1 MPASPLGAPALK
13 RILAGLRFHGRRM
26 SAAEYLD
33 LLNASDENE
42 RLEAKRGS
50 EIGPSI
56 LETVCA
62 FANEPGLQGGTIL
75 LGIVRDQSDLF
86 SAYTVEGVEL
96 PDKASADL
104 ATQCREMFN
113 VPVRVQI
120 ATDHIGDTTI
130 LIVTVPEAQ
139 PGDKPV
145 YLKSRGLPRGAF
157 RRIGSTDQQCTED
170 DLLALYQGRQVE
182 SFDSTLVP
190 DATPDDFSSEAI
202 DDYRRTRAETNQD
215 AEELR
220 WSDDELLE
228 SLGCTR
234 RINGLLSPTVAGIML
249 FAKPQALRR
258 MYPMTRVDYIRVP
271 GKEWVPDPERRFD
284 SVEIRDYLFRA
295 IRRALAAVLDDLPK
309 AFGLAEGDVQRQDKP
324 LIPQRVLREGIVNAV
339 MHRSY
344 RSHSPVQIIRYS
356 NRIEIHNPGH
366 SLKSPEHLGE
376 PGSVPR
382 NPRIAAVLLDTR
394 FAETK
399 GSGIRVMR
407 EMMIEAGLEPPL
419 FESMRGNDSF
429 VARYYFQHFLSEEA
443 IQWLGR
449 FRDLHLSDEDA
460 RALVAV
466 REQGAID
473 NAMYRELNRVDTI
486 AASQALRRLRDAGL
500 LEQKGRGSATYY
512 EPTAW
517 LLGEDEQADDQS
529 VQLGSLSSNPA
540 GLSSNPGGLSS
551 NLSLLSSNP
560 HWQNLPPALRET
572 VASLG
577 QRASPDRLRETIIAL
592 CRHRPWQASEL
603 GGLFGRNPDYLG
615 TKYLRPLV
623 SAGVLAYTLPDQ
635 PNHPHQAYRAVE
647 SGETAP

>member
-1 MPASPLGAPALK
+1 
-13 RILAGLRFHGRRM
+13 M
-26 SAAEYLD
+26 SAADYL
-33 LLNASDENE
+33 LMLNTLDENE

-50 EIGPSI
+50 EIGPAV
-56 LETVCA
+56 LETICA
-62 FANEPGLQGGTIL
+62 FANEPGLQGGTL
-75 LGIVRDQSDLF
+75 VLGVVRDETDLF
-86 SAYTVEGVEL
+86 SAYTVEGVAH
-96 PDKASADL
+96 PDKLSADL
-104 ATQCREMFN
+104 ATQCREQFN

-120 ATDHIGDTTI
+120 ANESLGDKVV
-130 LIVTVPEAQ
+130 LVVTVPEA
-139 PGDKPV
+139 PPADKPIF
-145 YLKSRGLPRGAF
+145 LKSRNLPRGAY

-170 DLLALYQGRQVE
+170 DLLALYQGRQIE
-182 SFDSTLVP
+182 SYDGIAVP
-190 DATPDDFSSEAI
+190 DAVPEDFSPEAI
-202 DDYRRTRAETNQD
+202 ADYRRTRAEANAD

-228 SLGCTR
+228 SIGCTR
-234 RINGLLSPTVAGIML
+234 RLAGDQHPTVAGMML
-249 FAKPQALRR
+249 FGKPQALRR
-258 MYPMTRVDYIRVP
+258 LYPMTRIDYIRVP
-271 GKEWVPDPERRFD
+271 GKEWIPDPERRFD

-295 IRRALAAVLDDLPK
+295 IRRALSAVLDDLPK
-309 AFGLAEGDVQRQDKP
+309 AFGLAEGEAQRTDKP

-407 EMMIEAGLEPPL
+407 EMMVDAGLEPPL
-419 FESMRGNDSF
+419 FESLRSNDSF

-443 IQWLGR
+443 IQWLSR
-449 FRDLHLSDEDA
+449 FRDLHLSDEEA

-486 AASQALRRLRDAGL
+486 GASQSLRRLRDAGL

-512 EPTAW
+512 EPTSW
-517 LLGEDEQADDQS
+517 LLAGDETGSEAAS
-529 VQLGSLSSNPA
+529 PLPSNLGPLSSNPPSLSSNPQA
-540 GLSSNPGGLSS
+540 LSSNPL
-551 NLSLLSSNP
+551 
-560 HWQNLPPALRET
+560 WQALPALLQQL
-572 VASLG
+572 VAGLG
-577 QRASPDRLRETIIAL
+577 QRASPDKVREALVAL

-603 GGLFGRNPDYLG
+603 AELFDRNADYLG
-615 TKYLRPLV
+615 TQYLRPLV
-623 SAGVLAYTLPDQ
+623 NAGVLAYTRPDQ
-635 PNHPHQAYRAVE
+635 PNHPQQAYRATDTD
-647 SGETAP
+647 ETAP